1 MMGKESIHTKV
12 ADVIMSAK
20 KHVLLTSREIE
31 FALLERILNLIP
43 DSVQEI
49 DCIVRCAPGVA
60 TRFHDLEIINLIANR
75 RGARLWNRIGLH
87 AKYVRGDDRCLMGST
102 DLTSPAHGLHTTRN
116 NVELMIE
123 IPSRFPGLKEWES
136 ALFAGSS
143 LVTPIDEI
151 LNQTG
156 PETPQ
161 SLHPS
166 SKIDLRNSQDG
177 NWIPMCP
184 CPEKIY
190 GVYAGSIDKGEIAG
204 SVYDLAVS
212 DLRALNPLAGCADEK
227 DFTAM
232 IASRLM
238 EMNAFHAIIGLC
250 RPGIPDHFATKMLTA
265 FLDQSHGIRP
275 EDAWATMKRW
285 IFHFF
290 ADEFKLKSHQEVLV
304 KV

>member
-1 MMGKESIHTKV
+1 MMGKESVHSKV

-31 FALLERILNLIP
+31 FALLERILNMIP

-49 DCIVRCAPGVA
+49 DCVVRCAPGVA
-60 TRFHDLEIINLIANR
+60 TRFHDLEIISLIANR

-87 AKYVRGDDRCLMGST
+87 AKYVRGDDRCLVGST
-102 DLTSPAHGLHTTRN
+102 DLTSHAYGLHSTRN

-143 LVTPIDEI
+143 LVIPKVET
-151 LNQTG
+151 LKQTG
-156 PETPQ
+156 SERPQ
-161 SLHPS
+161 SLRS
-166 SKIDLRNSQDG
+166 SAKIDQWNNQDA
-177 NWIPMCP
+177 NWIPICP

-190 GVYAGSIDKGEIAG
+190 GVYASSIDNGEIAG
-204 SVYDLAVS
+204 SVYDMALR
-212 DLRALNPLAGCADEK
+212 DLRALDPLAGCADEK
-227 DFTAM
+227 KFNAM

-238 EMNAFHAIIGLC
+238 EKNAFHAIIGLC

-275 EDAWATMKRW
+275 EEAWATMRRW
-285 IFHFF
+285 ILHFF
-290 ADEFKLKSHQEVLV
+290 ADEFRIKSHQEILV